1 MKIFKEK
8 IKHKSRLLTDK
19 LLLLLLK
26 GWIKRKF
33 YVRYINLDER
43 KDRKKHIET
52 LLGRFNVNYKR
63 INATKFKSI
72 NGATE
77 EEITIF
83 KRGVESYLISEEFH
97 KNRFN
102 GVIGCYMSHI
112 RAIKDINTNDNK
124 LQLIFEDDIQI
135 TSIRFFLSIK
145 SKIKHLPRNWDICLI
160 DCQGDYIKNDKIKS
174 FLYMPKGTY
183 PDYNGAYAVLIN
195 QKRKNHILKAF
206 EENPIRDYDSLL
218 TWNTTAINTY
228 IIITNYIRQQGM
240 FTSDITM
247 K

>member
-52 LLGRFNVNYKR
+52 LLGRFNVNFKR
-63 INATKFKSI
+63 INATKFKST

-102 GVIGCYMSHI
+102 GVRGEVVITHSH
-112 RAIKDINTNDNK
+112 RKP
-124 LQLIFEDDIQI
+124 
-135 TSIRFFLSIK
+135 RFFETSKSIYDELYY
-145 SKIKHLPRNWDICLI
+145 SH
-160 DCQGDYIKNDKIKS
+160 YI
-174 FLYMPKGTY
+174 YRG
-183 PDYNGAYAVLIN
+183 
-195 QKRKNHILKAF
+195 
-206 EENPIRDYDSLL
+206 
-218 TWNTTAINTY
+218 
-228 IIITNYIRQQGM
+228 
-240 FTSDITM
+240 
-247 K
+247 